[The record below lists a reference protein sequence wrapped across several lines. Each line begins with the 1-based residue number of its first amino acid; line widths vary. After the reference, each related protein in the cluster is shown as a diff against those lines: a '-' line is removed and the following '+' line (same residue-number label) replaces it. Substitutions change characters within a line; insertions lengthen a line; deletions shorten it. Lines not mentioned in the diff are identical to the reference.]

1 PVRRRTTARGRQGM
15 TKRDDVREF
24 MLSIDQPVRTEPT
37 DVCDIEKWDRYAR
50 LTAESS
56 AHKKALADPTKAT
69 AHHAADGT
77 RQGMTDPADGLR
89 DMVYII
95 LGTAHSY
102 GFDVD
107 ELWRLVH
114 ENNTS
119 KIGPETGL
127 VLKVNGKVQK
137 PEGFVPVDL
146 RSSIYPP
153 KH

>member
-1 PVRRRTTARGRQGM
+1 M
-15 TKRDDVREF
+15 TKSDDVKAF
-24 MLSIDQPVRTEPT
+24 MLACDQPVRTEPT
-37 DVCDIEKWDRYAR
+37 VVSDIEKWDRYAM
-50 LTAESS
+50 LTEEISV
-56 AHKKALADPTKAT
+56 HKKALADLKKAT
-69 AHHAADGT
+69 EYHSREGT
-77 RQGMTDPADGLR
+77 RQAMTDLADSLV

-95 LGTAHSY
+95 IGTAHAY
-102 GFDVD
+102 GFDFD

-119 KIGPETGL
+119 KIDPETGL

-137 PEGFVPVDL
+137 PEGYVPVDL